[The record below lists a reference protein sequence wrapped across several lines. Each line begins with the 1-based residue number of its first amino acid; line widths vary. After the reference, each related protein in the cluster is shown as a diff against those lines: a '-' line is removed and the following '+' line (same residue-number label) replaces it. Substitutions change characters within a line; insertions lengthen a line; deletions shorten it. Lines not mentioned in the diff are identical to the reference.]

1 MALVRH
7 LMTVS
12 GWTAASRVLGFLRD
26 ILIAQSLGTGVVA
39 DVFFV
44 AFRLPN
50 MFRRIFAEGAF
61 NAAFVPLFARR
72 LEQEGQESARRFAEE
87 ALSALVTVLLVLT
100 LVIILAMPW
109 FIVTIGSGFLQDAEK
124 YALGVE
130 LSRITFPYL
139 LFIAVMALYS
149 GILNALYR
157 FKAAAAAP
165 VLLNVLFIA
174 VLLLAVPWLGRV
186 GHVLAWT
193 VAVAGVL
200 QCAVVVIAARRVGM
214 SLRPRWPRWTPG
226 VRRLVILMGPGVLSA
241 AVLQINLMIGTN
253 IATYQPGAVSY
264 LYYADRVYQLPLGLI
279 GIAFGVVLL
288 PDLSRKLRGGADA
301 AAMASLNRGLEMSM
315 ALTIPA
321 AVALAVIA
329 EPIIVVL
336 FERGAFDAADSLAT
350 AMALAAF
357 AVGLPAYVLVK
368 VLQPAFF
375 AREDTMTP
383 LRFAVLSVLTNTGL
397 SLLFFFGLGWGH
409 VGIAAATAV
418 AAWLNA
424 GLLAWRLKQRR
435 FLVLDARSRR
445 SLPRLFLASL
455 VMGAGLWL
463 AMAATAGWFAL
474 GLWAEIAVLA
484 LLVAGGLGLY
494 GALALGLGALRPG
507 DLKALIRRR
516 T

>member
-1 MALVRH
+1 MALLKN

-26 ILIAQSLGTGVVA
+26 ILIAQTLGTGAVA

-72 LEQEGQESARRFAEE
+72 LEQEGQESARAFAEE
-87 ALSALVTVLLVLT
+87 AQAALVAVLLVLT
-100 LVIILAMPW
+100 VLVILIMPW

-165 VLLNVLFIA
+165 VLLNVLFIGA
-174 VLLLAVPWLGRV
+174 LLLVVPWIGQV
-186 GHVLAWT
+186 GYVLAWT
-193 VAVAGVL
+193 VGLAGVV
-200 QCAVVVIAARRVGM
+200 QCAVVVIAARRAGM
-214 SLRPRWPRWTPG
+214 RLRLRWPRFTPG
-226 VRRLVILMGPGVLSA
+226 VQRLVVLMGPGVLAA
-241 AVLQINLMIGTN
+241 AVLQINLLIGTN
-253 IATYQPGAVSY
+253 IATYQEGAVSY

-288 PDLSRKLRGGADA
+288 PDLSRKLRSGADG

-315 ALTIPA
+315 ALTLPA
-321 AVALAVIA
+321 AVALVVIA
-329 EPIIVVL
+329 EPIVTVL
-336 FERGAFDAADSLAT
+336 FERGAFDATDSVAT
-350 AMALAAF
+350 AWALMAF
-357 AVGLPAYVLVK
+357 ALGLPAYVLVK
-368 VLQPAFF
+368 VLQPGFF

-383 LRFAVLSVLTNTGL
+383 LKFAALSVLTNIGF

-409 VGIAAATAV
+409 VGIAAATAL

-424 GLLAWRLKQRR
+424 GLLAWRLRQRR
-435 FLVLDARSRR
+435 FLALDARCRR
-445 SLPRLFLASL
+445 SMPRLFLASL
-455 VMGAGLWL
+455 AMGAGLWL
-463 AMAATAGWFAL
+463 GMTATAGWFAL

-484 LLVAGGLGLY
+484 LLVGGGMGLY
-494 GALALGLGALRPG
+494 GALTLGLGALSLA
-507 DLKALIRRR
+507 DLKALLRRR
-516 T
+516 P